1 MKFFNLFKKNQNT
14 SHVTNLP
21 DLIRKIDKNEL
32 INYKSK
38 FKVEEQSKDPLYMRI
53 EVEEIDYVNMYYKE
67 LPYWRKYLF
76 LPAKAIISNVKL
88 LNLRFEKDIYRP
100 NVDLREKHF
109 DTKLKKYKV
118 SFPTRLL
125 LIIFYSFLIGYVWSK
140 LKYDIY
146 SRRFMYCYMFS
157 SMMLFE
163 FLDYKAGLVLDRIN
177 SIIPKEMSD
186 KEFEFVLYK
195 KIRSFITKRNM
206 KGKIEEIL
214 GTDPELIE
222 MDNLMRRIDK

>member
-1 MKFFNLFKKNQNT
+1 
-14 SHVTNLP
+14 
-21 DLIRKIDKNEL
+21 
-32 INYKSK
+32 
-38 FKVEEQSKDPLYMRI
+38 
-53 EVEEIDYVNMYYKE
+53 
-67 LPYWRKYLF
+67 
-76 LPAKAIISNVKL
+76 
-88 LNLRFEKDIYRP
+88 
-100 NVDLREKHF
+100 
-109 DTKLKKYKV
+109 
-118 SFPTRLL
+118 
-125 LIIFYSFLIGYVWSK
+125 
-140 LKYDIY
+140 
-146 SRRFMYCYMFS
+146 MYCYMFS

-163 FLDYKAGLVLDRIN
+163 FLDYKAGLILDRIN